1 MIVRS
6 QMIITQRIFPGGRIM
21 KVRTI
26 TNFTRLVLLGL
37 FLLLFSAAP
46 SRSET
51 RDGAEWVPVSINAGE
66 TYVIE
71 NIKLGTKPAFRIAE
85 NPNAFL
91 SYETAPGK
99 LTMLGAEAGRWVV
112 TVTNTSD
119 RTVSYDLNAF
129 AVAKP
134 GAPLS
139 PGNTPPS
146 VSEGGLKSRPGAGSQ
161 PSSAADLP
169 ELATI
174 SSLRSARTHDAADA
188 PSYDDASWNVPVPPG
203 AAKPYEPSQSASQA
217 IGHLESRSG
226 QYRNDPSVLDS
237 GDYST
242 ESISGGKH
250 YLPDDALSMMTG
262 SSEVI
267 DFRRRM
273 TRISVADSKIAD
285 VQIINPFQLNL
296 VAHQPGSTTLAIWD
310 DQGRYEERTVHIDAS
325 GKQQVMLN
333 TIIAELDRST
343 LENQGINLSVAFSK
357 MGLSL
362 VGLPGTVATPYSGST
377 SLQGGTGGVSGTL
390 PTAGSI
396 IPLLLSSNMTYG
408 LVAQNA
414 DVIWQSFFQF
424 LEQHSLGKILAEP
437 HLLANSGEKAKF
449 LSGGEIPIVIAQAL
463 NSSIVFKTFG
473 TSVEFIPT
481 VIGRS
486 DIELLVKP
494 EVSEPD
500 YAHGVN
506 LFGFTVPAFVTRRAE
521 TLVRLKDRQTL
532 IIAGLILHEKTSEV
546 QKVPYLGDIPWVRGL
561 FRTTYWTDKET
572 DLVMSVTPEIVRPL
586 PNGGQVFL
594 PSNRGNMT
602 YDEIKTKALDPPDAS
617 RPRFDSTDVDRLRD
631 ARSHLPF

>member
-1 MIVRS
+1 MNLGKLLNTLYWAINFGLAVLLAILLLIFSATPGRS
-6 QMIITQRIFPGGRIM
+6 QTGDAA
-21 KVRTI
+21 KWVR
-26 TNFTRLVLLGL
+26 
-37 FLLLFSAAP
+37 
-46 SRSET
+46 
-51 RDGAEWVPVSINAGE
+51 VSINAGE

-71 NIKLGTKPAFRIAE
+71 NIKPGTKPAFRVDQ

-91 SYETAPGK
+91 SYDMTPGK
-99 LTMLGAEAGRWVV
+99 LTMLSAEAGRWVI

-119 RTVSYDLNAF
+119 QTVYYDLNAV

-139 PGNTPPS
+139 PGSTPPAIS
-146 VSEGGLKSRPGAGSQ
+146 DTGLDARPGFGSSIS
-161 PSSAADLP
+161 PTLTMPELP

-174 SSLRSARTHDAADA
+174 SSLRSPSSSSTADPNAAA
-188 PSYDDASWNVPVPPG
+188 KTPSPYDDASWNVPVPPG
-203 AAKPYEPSQSASQA
+203 KATSHAPRQSANPSTGQWA
-217 IGHLESRSG
+217 NQSTGPLETHAG
-226 QYRNDPSVLDS
+226 QYRTDPSVLDS
-237 GDYST
+237 TTGYAT
-242 ESISGGKH
+242 ESISGGRH

-262 SSEVI
+262 TSEVI
-267 DFRRRM
+267 DFQHRI

-285 VQIINPFQLNL
+285 VQVINPFQLNL
-296 VAHQPGSTTLAIWD
+296 IAHQPGATTLAIWD
-310 DQGRYEERTVHIDAS
+310 DQGRYDERMVRIDAS
-325 GKQQVMLN
+325 GRQQVMLN
-333 TIIAELDRST
+333 TIIAELDRT
-343 LENQGINLSVAFSK
+343 TIENQGINLSVALSK

-362 VGLPGTVATPYSGST
+362 VGMPGNVATPYTASTNLQSSGSAGT
-377 SLQGGTGGVSGTL
+377 SSGGILPFGGQ
-390 PTAGSI
+390 I
-396 IPLLLSSNMTYG
+396 IPLLLSSGLTYG
-408 LVAQNA
+408 LAAQNGN
-414 DVIWQSFFQF
+414 VIWQAFFQF

-481 VIGRS
+481 VIGRN

-561 FRTTYWTDKET
+561 FRTTYWSNKET
-572 DLVMSVTPEIVRPL
+572 DLVMSVTPEIVRAL
-586 PNGGQVFL
+586 PQGGEVFV
-594 PSNRGNMT
+594 PSNRGDLS
-602 YDEIKTKALDPPDAS
+602 YEAIKTKPLDPPDAS
-617 RPRFDSTDVDRLRD
+617 RPRF
-631 ARSHLPF
+631 

>member
-1 MIVRS
+1 
-6 QMIITQRIFPGGRIM
+6 M
-21 KVRTI
+21 KVRKTI
-26 TNFTRLVLLGL
+26 NFSRP
-37 FLLLFSAAP
+37 FLLAVFLLSFSAAP
-46 SRSET
+46 ARSET
-51 RDGAEWVPVSINAGE
+51 SDAPQWVPVSINAGE

-71 NIKLGTKPAFRIAE
+71 NIKLGTKPAFRIAQ

-91 SYETAPGK
+91 SYDNVPGK
-99 LTMLGAEAGRWVV
+99 LTLLGAEAGRWVI

-119 RTVSYDLNAF
+119 RTVYYDLNAF

-134 GAPLS
+134 GHPLS
-139 PGNTPPS
+139 PGNLPPS
-146 VSEGGLKSRPGAGSQ
+146 LSDTGLDSRPGAGA
-161 PSSAADLP
+161 SSSPRLDMP

-174 SSLRSARTHDAADA
+174 SSLRSNTPSSNSDAPPAA
-188 PSYDDASWNVPVPPG
+188 TPSPSYDDASWNVPVSPG
-203 AAKPYEPSQSASQA
+203 TGAKPYEPSQSANQA
-217 IGHLESRSG
+217 IGNLESRSG
-226 QYRNDPSVLDS
+226 QYRNNPSVLDS
-237 GDYST
+237 GTGYST

-250 YLPDDALSMMTG
+250 YLPDDAVSLMTG
-262 SSEVI
+262 TSEVI
-267 DFRRRM
+267 DFQRRM

-285 VQIINPFQLNL
+285 VQVINPFQLNL
-296 VAHQPGSTTLAIWD
+296 IGHQPGSTTLAIWD
-310 DQGRYEERTVHIDAS
+310 DRGRYEERMVRIDGS
-325 GKQQVMLN
+325 GRQQVMLN
-333 TIIAELDRST
+333 TIIAELDRTT

-362 VGLPGTVATPYSGST
+362 VGLPGTVATPYSANTNLQSSGASGS
-377 SLQGGTGGVSGTL
+377 SSGGILPFGGQ
-390 PTAGSI
+390 I
-396 IPLLLSSNMTYG
+396 IPLLLSTNLTYG
-408 LVAQNA
+408 LAAQNA
-414 DVIWQSFFQF
+414 DVIWQAFFQF

-481 VIGRS
+481 VIGRN

-506 LFGFTVPAFVTRRAE
+506 LFGFNVPAFVTRRAE

-546 QKVPYLGDIPWVRGL
+546 QKVPYLGDIPIIRRF
-561 FRTTYWTDKET
+561 FRTTYWSDKET

-586 PNGGQVFL
+586 PQGGQVFL

-602 YDEIKTKALDPPDAS
+602 YDEIKTKPLDPPDAS
-617 RPRFDSTDVDRLRD
+617 RPRFDSTDAKRLRD
-631 ARSHLPF
+631 AGSQLHF

>member
-1 MIVRS
+1 
-6 QMIITQRIFPGGRIM
+6 M
-21 KVRTI
+21 KVRKI
-26 TNFTRLVLLGL
+26 INFTQP
-37 FLLLFSAAP
+37 FLLAVFLLFFSAA
-46 SRSET
+46 SGRAEI
-51 RDGAEWVPVSINAGE
+51 RDGAEWVQVSINAGE
-66 TYVIE
+66 TYLIE
-71 NIKLGTKPAFRIAE
+71 NIKLGTKPEFHIAQ

-112 TVTNTSD
+112 TVTNSSD
-119 RTVSYDLNAF
+119 KKVSYDLNAF

-134 GAPLS
+134 GHPLS
-139 PGNTPPS
+139 PGILPPS
-146 VSEGGLKSRPGAGSQ
+146 LSDSGLDSRPGFGAPAS
-161 PSSAADLP
+161 PRLDLP

-174 SSLRSARTHDAADA
+174 SSLRSPTPSSSDDISPAAKPS
-188 PSYDDASWNVPVPPG
+188 PSYEDASWNVPVRPDLG
-203 AAKPYEPSQSASQA
+203 AAAKPFMPNQSASQA
-217 IGHLESRSG
+217 IGPLESRSG
-226 QYRNDPSVLDS
+226 QYRNNPSVLDS
-237 GDYST
+237 GTGYSS

-250 YLPDDALSMMTG
+250 YLPDDAVSLMTG
-262 SSEVI
+262 TSEVI
-267 DFRRRM
+267 DFQRRM
-273 TRISVADSKIAD
+273 TRISVADSKVAD
-285 VQIINPFQLNL
+285 VQVINPFQLNL
-296 VAHQPGSTTLAIWD
+296 IGHQPGSTTLAVWD
-310 DQGRYEERTVHIDAS
+310 DQGRYEERMVRIDGS
-325 GKQQVMLN
+325 GRQQVMLN
-333 TIIAELDRST
+333 TIIAELDRTT

-362 VGLPGTVATPYSGST
+362 VGLPGTVATPYTANT
-377 SLQGGTGGVSGTL
+377 SLQGGATTGGAGLLPSG
-390 PTAGSI
+390 GSI
-396 IPLLLSSNMTYG
+396 IPLLLSTNLTYG
-408 LVAQNA
+408 LAAQNA
-414 DVIWQSFFQF
+414 DVIWQAFFQF

-481 VIGRS
+481 VIGRN

-521 TLVRLKDRQTL
+521 TLVCLKDRQTL

-546 QKVPYLGDIPWVRGL
+546 QKVPYLGDIPIIRGF
-561 FRTTYWTDKET
+561 FRTTYWSDKET

-586 PNGGQVFL
+586 PQGGQVFL

-602 YDEIKTKALDPPDAS
+602 YDEIKTKPLDPPDAS
-617 RPRFDSTDVDRLRD
+617 RPRFDSSDAKRLRD
-631 ARSHLPF
+631 ASQLRF

>member
-1 MIVRS
+1 
-6 QMIITQRIFPGGRIM
+6 M
-21 KVRTI
+21 KARTI
-26 TNFTRLVLLGL
+26 INFARPVLLGA
-37 FLLLFSAAP
+37 FLLIVSAAP
-46 SRSET
+46 ARPET
-51 RDGAEWVPVSINAGE
+51 GDGAKWVQVSINAGE

-71 NIKLGTKPAFRIAE
+71 NIKPNTKPAFRIAQ

-91 SYETAPGK
+91 SYDTAPGK

-119 RTVSYDLNAF
+119 QTVSYDLNAF

-134 GAPLS
+134 GAPLA
-139 PGNTPPS
+139 PGNLPPS
-146 VSEGGLKSRPGAGSQ
+146 LSDTGLDPRPGAGASVS
-161 PSSAADLP
+161 PTLAMP

-174 SSLRSARTHDAADA
+174 SSLRSSS
-188 PSYDDASWNVPVPPG
+188 PSSSGGYASTAGKTSPGYDDASWSVPAAPG
-203 AAKPYEPSQSASQA
+203 MAQPYAPSQSV
-217 IGHLESRSG
+217 GPLESRAG
-226 QYRNDPSVLDS
+226 QYRNDPSVQDS
-237 GDYST
+237 MPGYSSD
-242 ESISGGKH
+242 SISGGRH
-250 YLPDDALSMMTG
+250 YLPDDAMSLMTG
-262 SSEVI
+262 TSEVI
-267 DFRRRM
+267 DFQRRI

-285 VQIINPFQLNL
+285 VQVINPFQLNL
-296 VAHQPGSTTLAIWD
+296 IAHQPGATTLAIWD
-310 DQGRYEERTVHIDAS
+310 DKGRYEERMVRIDGS
-325 GKQQVMLN
+325 GRQQVMLN
-333 TIIAELDRST
+333 TIIAELDRTT

-362 VGLPGTVATPYSGST
+362 VGLPGTVATPYTGST
-377 SLQGGTGGVSGTL
+377 NLQSSGAAGSSSGGLL
-390 PTAGSI
+390 PTGGSI
-396 IPLLLSSNMTYG
+396 IPLLLSSNLTYG
-408 LVAQNA
+408 LAAQNA
-414 DVIWQSFFQF
+414 DVMWQAFFQF
-424 LEQHSLGKILAEP
+424 LEDHSLGKILAEP

-546 QKVPYLGDIPWVRGL
+546 QKVPYLGDIPWVRGF
-561 FRTTYWTDKET
+561 FRTTYWSDKET

-586 PNGGQVFL
+586 PQGGQVFL
-594 PSNRGNMT
+594 PSNRGDMNA
-602 YDEIKTKALDPPDAS
+602 DEIKTKPINPPDVS
-617 RPRFDSTDVDRLRD
+617 RPRF
-631 ARSHLPF
+631 